1 MHQAGRQP
9 RDCPGDLQRWRGR
22 LRSADSAALRLR
34 RCSAEIFEGDRNPI
48 ILCTK
53 ATGLRYSPE
62 TRREVVT
69 CSDWVSLRILPSSSD
84 RSHTFRTSSVR
95 GIATPPAGA
104 PAEPFARMLHSNA
117 MSRTDGL
124 SQPASCSG
132 RIPRPLRPPR
142 RQPCFLVRATDAAVR
157 SPAVSIPFKV
167 IHISHTNIQ
176 SACMRTGIM
185 VAPAM
190 PAGPALPTVPHP
202 SITGDAA
209 VPCPEKW
216 HLLGALGVAHAG
228 EGGRNARGT
237 VHCPSHRHCPCTAL
251 QPAVLH
257 LVEA

>member
-1 MHQAGRQP
+1 M
-9 RDCPGDLQRWRGR
+9 
-22 LRSADSAALRLR
+22 
-34 RCSAEIFEGDRNPI
+34 
-48 ILCTK
+48 
-53 ATGLRYSPE
+53 
-62 TRREVVT
+62 
-69 CSDWVSLRILPSSSD
+69 SLRILPSSSD

-95 GIATPPAGA
+95 GIATP

-228 EGGRNARGT
+228 EGGRNARGILAILHVT
-237 VHCPSHRHCPCTAL
+237 SSVNLHDPADSL

-257 LVEA
+257 LREA